1 MNKYFKVSIRKND
14 VLILFPEY
22 PKLFLISVVMASLPS
37 LHSEQGR
44 DQPPP
49 THRGVSGPF
58 LWPLGRA
65 DGLVGRL
72 VPGVWASTGPSCL
85 PEPTP
90 SGGCSSLHPAQ
101 VGGPDPRHPPQE
113 SQSTCHPLTS
123 PVARET
129 GQARPVAQRP
139 LSRKHRE
146 GHVSPC
152 ATTPPGSPRKAPK
165 LVTVP

>member
-101 VGGPDPRHPPQE
+101 VGGPDPRHPPRSLRVLVTPSLLLWQE
-113 SQSTCHPLTS
+113 KQGKPDPWPSGPCPGNIGRAMCPRVPPHPLGA
-123 PVARET
+123 P
-129 GQARPVAQRP
+129 G
-139 LSRKHRE
+139 K
-146 GHVSPC
+146 
-152 ATTPPGSPRKAPK
+152 PPS
-165 LVTVP
+165 